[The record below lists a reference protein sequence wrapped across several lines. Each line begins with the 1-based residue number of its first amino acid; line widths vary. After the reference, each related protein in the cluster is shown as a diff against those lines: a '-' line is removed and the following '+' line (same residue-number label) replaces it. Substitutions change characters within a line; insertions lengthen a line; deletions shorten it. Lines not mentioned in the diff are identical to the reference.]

1 MQLMETRRRYF
12 AVSKVSSHSKL
23 SISILYLS
31 IESHLLDGKKG
42 EWISLDLTR
51 CLFFDEIQ
59 FVLEVDEAMETVLQ
73 KSVCE
78 VSADGLDWVSHAS
91 NILLPNSHFCNFFTL
106 KTKSKQQMSC
116 TVRADSDAT
125 TSLRCISVGSQIYVR
140 YIRLRLLENVAS
152 LWKISEMYVIHA

>member
-42 EWISLDLTR
+42 EWISLDLMR
-51 CLFFDEIQ
+51 CLFIDEIQ
-59 FVLEVDEAMETVLQ
+59 FVLEVDEAMEIILQ

-78 VSADGLDWVSHAS
+78 VSGDGLRWVSHA
-91 NILLPNSHFCNFFTL
+91 NVLFDYNFMTF
-106 KTKSKQQMSC
+106 
-116 TVRADSDAT
+116 
-125 TSLRCISVGSQIYVR
+125 
-140 YIRLRLLENVAS
+140 
-152 LWKISEMYVIHA
+152 